1 MRYLTPSTLDDAFK
15 LLTTHDLAIVAGGTD
30 FFPSRQSHELC
41 IDILDITR
49 IVGLSGIGFTENRWK
64 IGAATSWTD
73 IARADLP
80 CAFRGLQMA
89 ALEVGS
95 LQIQNSG
102 TIAGNLCN
110 ASPAADGVP
119 PLLTLEASVELGSAR
134 GFREV
139 PLSDFITGV
148 RQTLVASDEIVT
160 AIYLPAPPDGAI
172 GHFEKLGA
180 RRHLAISITM
190 TAAIIDL
197 DARGRISCAR
207 IAAGAASAVAQRL
220 EALEKD
226 LIGQNPKTVE
236 VLPRHLAPL
245 SPIDDV
251 RGDADFRLE
260 AVAEQCLRAIKEA
273 GQRHG

>member
-1 MRYLTPSTLDDAFK
+1 
-15 LLTTHDLAIVAGGTD
+15 
-30 FFPSRQSHELC
+30 
-41 IDILDITR
+41 
-49 IVGLSGIGFTENRWK
+49 
-64 IGAATSWTD
+64 
-73 IARADLP
+73 
-80 CAFRGLQMA
+80 MA

-148 RQTLVASDEIVT
+148 RQTQRTSDEIVT
-160 AIYLPAPPDGAI
+160 AIYLPTPPDRAI

-180 RRHLAISITM
+180 RRYLVISITM
-190 TAAIIDL
+190 TAAIINL
-197 DARGRISCAR
+197 DAQGCISHAR
-207 IAAGAASAVAQRL
+207 IAVGAASAVAQRL
-220 EALEKD
+220 KALETD
-226 LIGQNPKTVE
+226 LIGQNPESVKI
-236 VLPRHLAPL
+236 LPRHLAPL
-245 SPIDDV
+245 SPIDDI
-251 RGDADFRLE
+251 RGNADFRLE
-260 AVAEQCLRAIKEA
+260 AVAEQCLRAVKEA

>member
-1 MRYLTPSTLDDAFK
+1 MRYLTPSTLDDAFD
-15 LLTTHDLAIVAGGTD
+15 LLTTHDLAVVAGGTD
-30 FFPSRQSHELC
+30 FFPSRHRHELHT
-41 IDILDITR
+41 DILDVTR
-49 IVGLSGIGFTENRWK
+49 IAGLSGIEFSENRWK

-73 IARADLP
+73 IARAELP
-80 CAFRGLQMA
+80 KAFRGLQMA

-119 PLLTLEASVELGSAR
+119 PLLTLDASVELGSAR

-148 RQTLVASDEIVT
+148 RQTQRISDEIVT
-160 AIYLPAPPDGAI
+160 AIYLPAPPDRAI

-180 RRHLAISITM
+180 RRYLVISITM

-197 DARGRISCAR
+197 DAQGRISDAR
-207 IAAGAASAVAQRL
+207 VAVGAASAVAQRL
-220 EALEKD
+220 EDLEKD
-226 LIGQNPKTVE
+226 LIGQNPETVE
-236 VLPRHLAPL
+236 ISPRHLAPL

-251 RGDADFRLE
+251 RGDAEFRLE

-273 GQRHG
+273 SQRHG